1 MKAKR
6 VRKKAHKPSAV
17 AVVIEDEGWRKEPA
31 ALKLIRRAARLAL
44 DHAPRRARSA
54 TILLTGNKRLRELN
68 HQFRGKDKPT
78 NVLSFTSDDPAYW
91 GDVAIALGVV
101 RREAREQRKTVSA
114 HAAHLAAHG
123 ILHLKGY
130 DHAKASGRTSMER
143 LETLILSRLGVSDP
157 YASRPYTRPAKAV
170 N

>member
-1 MKAKR
+1 MKTKR
-6 VRKKAHKPSAV
+6 LRKTVYKPPAV
-17 AVVIEDEGWRKEPA
+17 AVVIEDEGWRKDPA
-31 ALKLIRRAARLAL
+31 TLKLIRRAARLAL
-44 DHAPRRARSA
+44 DHTPRRARSA
-54 TILLTGNKRLRELN
+54 TILLAGDRRLRELN

-114 HAAHLAAHG
+114 HAAHLTVHG
-123 ILHLKGY
+123 ILHLRGY
-130 DHAKASGRTSMER
+130 DHAKASGRVSMER
-143 LETLILSRLGVSDP
+143 LEILILSRLGLPDP
-157 YASRPYTRPAKAV
+157 YEPRPYTRPAKAV